1 VGFVMAIGAALAAG
15 VLPAIRLARMPLAAA
30 LREE

>member
-1 VGFVMAIGAALAAG
+1 MAVLASLAAG
-15 VLPAIRLARMPLAAA
+15 VLPALGLARMPLAAA